1 MDGEN
6 KKVLKLDTY
15 YLKKKFNSRDRLFPK
30 FNNTATKR
38 MEALLFCN
46 RCDKICKIKL
56 LE

>member
-30 FNNTATKR
+30 FNNIATKR

>member
-15 YLKKKFNSRDRLFPK
+15 YFRKKIKLKRHRLFPK
-30 FNNTATKR
+30 FNNTPTKR

-46 RCDKICKIKL
+46 RL
-56 LE
+56 T